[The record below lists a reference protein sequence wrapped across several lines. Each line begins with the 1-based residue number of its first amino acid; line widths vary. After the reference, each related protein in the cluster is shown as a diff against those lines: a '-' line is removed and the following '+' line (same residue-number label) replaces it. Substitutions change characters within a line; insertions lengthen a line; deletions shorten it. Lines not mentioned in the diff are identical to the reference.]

1 MRIKSIFAILL
12 AIATMASCSDNNEG
26 GGSTPDTGS
35 SGTAYM
41 SLNVTYPTSSTKA
54 TGSTEE
60 GPVKDEAAIK
70 DFYVLTFN
78 AGKELIKH
86 SNVSTYYTPIG
97 TSLVNLLKVN
107 PDTKYLLVI
116 ANPGSAMQE
125 RLTEISDAAI
135 GGTTQTYTMLN
146 AVLTAELAAGNTPD
160 VLVNEIMGELDE
172 EGIGKYFTMINV
184 GTYDDVNSEWPEDG
198 LLDVSENVITVDPNG
213 TYKTDE
219 AAQNAAK
226 GKKATLKIERLAA
239 KLKVDA
245 STAKAVTDVY
255 PNAKFEFGAWILD
268 YRNSV
273 FFPYAKKTALN
284 THNTSGGF
292 YDNNFYTEDPN
303 YILDM
308 SGLKHQEGIILNK
321 AANTDAVPAD
331 ALWKAT
337 GGVDYC
343 IENTMAKDA
352 QKFGAATRLVIRGTY
367 TPDSD
372 AIPEGT
378 DWFFW
383 NTTAYSITSLKEY
396 YNGLKAAGNPT
407 TIEQLFIAATD
418 KFLAEVQKK
427 NAEIVDIDA
436 LTAERLAVIENGGE
450 ISKIDNCLRWYQK
463 GLNYYYY
470 EIRHDNSDLGQMEFG
485 KYGVVRNNWYDL
497 NLKNVNG
504 KGTPWYPGG
513 GPEEPD
519 PGEDID
525 QESAYLYFEI
535 EVGPWVYWT
544 TDFDI

>member
-1 MRIKSIFAILL
+1 MYTNKVKKIAAVHDLSGMGRVSLTVVIPIL
-12 AIATMASCSDNNEG
+12 
-26 GGSTPDTGS
+26 S
-35 SGTAYM
+35 SMGFQVCP
-41 SLNVTYPTSSTKA
+41 LPT
-54 TGSTEE
+54 
-60 GPVKDEAAIK
+60 
-70 DFYVLTFN
+70 
-78 AGKELIKH
+78 
-86 SNVSTYYTPIG
+86 
-97 TSLVNLLKVN
+97 
-107 PDTKYLLVI
+107 
-116 ANPGSAMQE
+116 
-125 RLTEISDAAI
+125 
-135 GGTTQTYTMLN
+135 
-146 AVLTAELAAGNTPD
+146 AVLSSHTQYPEFSILDLTDEMPRIIAEWKK
-160 VLVNEIMGELDE
+160 LDIQFDAFYT
-172 EGIGKYFTMINV
+172 GYLGSPRQIQIVSDFI
-184 GTYDDVNSEWPEDG
+184 DDFRQPDG
-198 LLDVSENVITVDPNG
+198 LVVVDPVLGDNG
-213 TYKTDE
+213 RLYTNFDE
-219 AAQNAAK
+219 SM
-226 GKKATLKIERLAA
+226 IREMRHLAA
-239 KLKVDA
+239 KA
-245 STAKAVTDVY
+245 DVIT
-255 PNAKFEFGAWILD
+255 PNLTELFYLMDK
-268 YRNSV
+268 
-273 FFPYAKKTALN
+273 PY
-284 THNTSGGF
+284 
-292 YDNNFYTEDPN
+292 
-303 YILDM
+303 
-308 SGLKHQEGIILNK
+308 K